1 MKRKAF
7 TLIELLVVV
16 AIIALLMAV
25 LVPALRR
32 VKQQATG
39 SVCLANVKGLS
50 TSWHTYCMDN
60 DERLVYGHVPNP
72 GRYDPG
78 QQYWVSFP
86 QDDLGNYKGDAA
98 VVTLRYEQ
106 NGIKKGALFPYINS
120 YDAYH
125 CPGDK
130 SKVQFA
136 DQYPNKPWW
145 NSYSIPGLMNGE
157 ATFWNDAKVVNKMS
171 DIVSPG
177 YKIIFL
183 ENSDPRGWIMG
194 SWLMNYTTPAW
205 NDPIAV
211 WHKDRGSLG
220 FADGHAEMHL
230 WVDPSTITNAT
241 RAGSGVTY
249 AQPQTGEKGDD
260 IRYMQQAYI
269 PGRR

>member
-16 AIIALLMAV
+16 AIIALLMAM
-25 LVPALRR
+25 LVPALKR

-50 TSWHTYCMDN
+50 TSWHTYCMDSG
-60 DERLVYGHVPNP
+60 ERLVFGHVPNP
-72 GRYDPG
+72 GRYDSN
-78 QQYWVSFP
+78 QQYWVTFP
-86 QDDLGNYKGDAA
+86 QDDLGNYKGNAA
-98 VVTLRYEQ
+98 DVTLQYEQ
-106 NGIKKGALFPYINS
+106 NGIKKGALYPYINS

-157 ATFWNDAKVVNKMS
+157 ATFWNDPKLVNKMS
-171 DIVSPG
+171 DIVNPG
-177 YKIIFL
+177 NKIIFL

-205 NDPIAV
+205 NDPIAI

-220 FADGHAEMHL
+220 FADGHAEMHNWL
-230 WVDPSTITNAT
+230 DPSTITNAM

-249 AQPQTGEKGDD
+249 AQPQAGERGDD
-260 IRYMQQAYI
+260 IRYMQQAYV